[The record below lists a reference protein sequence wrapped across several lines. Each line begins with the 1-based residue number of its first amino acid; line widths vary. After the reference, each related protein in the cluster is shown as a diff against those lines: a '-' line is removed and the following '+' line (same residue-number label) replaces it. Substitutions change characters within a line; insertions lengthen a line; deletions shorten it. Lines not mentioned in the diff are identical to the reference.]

1 MALKD
6 TCATLAPVAQNLRS
20 GAATARSP
28 RRFGRCKMFAVFSAS
43 LLLATSGFAQQQK
56 PAAEDSGESENLVKA
71 VQNPVA
77 SLVSVPIQD
86 NLNPNIGP
94 FGRVQSVLNIQPV
107 IPVRIGENWNLIT
120 RVITPLITQP
130 DVTQKS
136 LSTFGLGDINPTFFL
151 SPATGKLIWGVGPS
165 IVLPTATAAVLGQGK
180 WSLGPSIVTLVQPGH
195 WTIGALVNNVWS
207 IGGQSSRPNVNQ
219 MLLQYF
225 VNYNLDKGWYLGT
238 SPIITADWQ
247 ASSGNRWVVPVGG
260 GLGRVFRLGFQPINV
275 QLMVF
280 GNTVRPNTLPSSPWS
295 LRWQVAFLYPKK
307 EK

>member
-1 MALKD
+1 MK
-6 TCATLAPVAQNLRS
+6 
-20 GAATARSP
+20 
-28 RRFGRCKMFAVFSAS
+28 CKHKAFSMLS
-43 LLLATSGFAQQQK
+43 ILLLLGPVGYAQQQK
-56 PAAEDSGESENLVKA
+56 SDAEESESLVKA

-107 IPVRIGENWNLIT
+107 IPIRIAENWNLIA
-120 RVITPLITQP
+120 RIIMPLITQP

-136 LSTFGLGDINPTFFL
+136 QSTFGLGDINPSFFL
-151 SPATGKLIWGVGPS
+151 SPAKVNKLIWGVGPA

-180 WSLGPSIVTLVQPGH
+180 WSLGPSVVVLVQPGH
-195 WTIGALVNNVWS
+195 WTVGALVNNVWS
-207 IGGQSSRPNVNQ
+207 IGGQSHRPDVNQ

-238 SPIITADWQ
+238 APIITADWE

-295 LRWQVAFLYPKK
+295 FRWQVAFLYPKK

>member
-1 MALKD
+1 MELSDACSSLVP
-6 TCATLAPVAQNLRS
+6 LVQGHRGN
-20 GAATARSP
+20 AAAARSP
-28 RRFGRCKMFAVFSAS
+28 RRIGWCKA
-43 LLLATSGFAQQQK
+43 LAILPVLFPLVALAYAQQQK
-56 PAAEDSGESENLVKA
+56 PDAEESENLVKA

-86 NLNPNIGP
+86 SLNPNIGP

-107 IPVRIGENWNLIT
+107 IPIRISENWNLIA
-120 RVITPLITQP
+120 RIITPLITQP

-136 LSTFGLGDINPTFFL
+136 QSTFGLGDINPSFFL
-151 SPATGKLIWGVGPS
+151 SPVKGKLIWGVGPA
-165 IVLPTATAAVLGQGK
+165 IVLPTATSAVLGQGK
-180 WSLGPSIVTLVQPGH
+180 WSLGPSVVALVQPRH

-207 IGGQSSRPNVNQ
+207 IGGQSARPDVNQ
-219 MLLQYF
+219 TLLQYF

-238 SPIITADWQ
+238 SPIITANWE

-260 GLGRVFRLGFQPINV
+260 GLGRVFRLGFQPVNV

-280 GNTVRPNTLPSSPWS
+280 GNTVRPNTPPSSPWS